1 MAPEVLMN
9 EGEIAHRTDLV
20 ESKATLFT
28 CS

>member
-9 EGEIAHRTDLV
+9 EGEIAHGTDLV
-20 ESKATLFT
+20 ESEATLFT